1 MPCRDDVK
9 SSHLPSSPTSPVD
22 GPAVTGHV
30 PRRSAATPARR
41 SLPLPLPAVAVITRT
56 KDRAVLLRRA
66 MESVLAQT
74 SGDWVHVVVND
85 GGDPAPVD
93 RLAESFRE
101 RYTGRL
107 QVVHNP
113 RSLGMEAASNVGLRA
128 SRSRH
133 VVIHDDDDSWE
144 PSFLATTVAFLDGQT
159 DDRVAGVIT
168 HSVRID
174 ERIVGDR
181 VEIDRRTPYNEWV
194 RSITLFRMAGGN
206 MFPPISFLFRRAML
220 DEVGYYREDL
230 PVLGDWEF
238 NLRFLARHDIAV
250 LAQPLALYHH
260 RPSTTDAA
268 YANSIFGAQDK
279 HALYDALI
287 RNELMRRDLDS
298 GRVGLGTLVNIGQHL
313 SLLELK
319 LNALFDAARFTF
331 RVLET
336 VLAPLRWVARQ
347 WRRLGGR

>member
-1 MPCRDDVK
+1 M
-9 SSHLPSSPTSPVD
+9 SQ
-22 GPAVTGHV
+22 PAV
-30 PRRSAATPARR
+30 A
-41 SLPLPLPAVAVITRT
+41 PAVAVVTRT

-93 RLAESFRE
+93 RLAAFFAD
-101 RYTGRL
+101 RYAGRL
-107 QVVHNP
+107 KVVHNP

-128 SRSRH
+128 ADSRY

-144 PSFLATTVAFLDGQT
+144 PEFLQATTAYLDAHDGT
-159 DDRVAGVIT
+159 TIAGVVT

-174 ERIVGDR
+174 ERIVGDT
-181 VEIDRRTPYNEWV
+181 VEIERRSPYNEWV

-206 MFPPISFLFRRAML
+206 MFPPISFLFRRSML
-220 DEVGYYREDL
+220 DTVGYYREDL
-230 PVLGDWEF
+230 PVLGDWDF
-238 NLRFLARHDIAV
+238 NLRFLARSDIGV
-250 LAQPLALYHH
+250 LPRPLALYHH
-260 RPSTTDAA
+260 RPSSTDPA

-287 RNELMRRDLDS
+287 RNELMRRDLDA
-298 GRVGLGTLVNIGQHL
+298 GKVGLGTLVNVGQHL

-319 LNALFDAARFTF
+319 LNALFDAARFSF
-331 RVLET
+331 RVLEA
-336 VLAPLRWVARQ
+336 VLAPLRWVART
-347 WRRLGGR
+347 WRRLTRR

>member
-1 MPCRDDVK
+1 MPV
-9 SSHLPSSPTSPVD
+9 
-22 GPAVTGHV
+22 
-30 PRRSAATPARR
+30 
-41 SLPLPLPAVAVITRT
+41 PAVAVITRT

-66 MESVLAQT
+66 MASVLSQT
-74 SGDWVHVVVND
+74 SGDWVHVIVND

-93 RLAESFRE
+93 RLAAEHAE
-101 RYTGRL
+101 RYAGRL
-107 QVVHNP
+107 HVVHNP

-128 SRSRH
+128 RDSRH

-144 PSFLATTVAFLDGQT
+144 PDFLAATTAILDGQA
-159 DDRVAGVIT
+159 DGRVAGVIT

-174 ERIVGDR
+174 ERILGDR
-181 VEIDRRTPYNEWV
+181 VEIDRRAPYNDWV

-206 MFPPISFLFRRAML
+206 MFPPISFLFRRSVL

-250 LAQPLALYHH
+250 LPRPLALYHH
-260 RPSTTDAA
+260 RPSNTDPA

-298 GRVGLGTLVNIGQHL
+298 GRLGLGTLVNLGQHL

-336 VLAPLRWVARQ
+336 ILAPLRWVSRT
-347 WRRLGGR
+347 WRRLRGR

>member
-1 MPCRDDVK
+1 M
-9 SSHLPSSPTSPVD
+9 S
-22 GPAVTGHV
+22 
-30 PRRSAATPARR
+30 
-41 SLPLPLPAVAVITRT
+41 LPAVAVVTRT

-66 MESVLAQT
+66 IESVLSQGLA
-74 SGDWVHVVVND
+74 DWVHVIVND

-93 RLAESFRE
+93 ALVAGFQD
-101 RYTGRL
+101 RYAGRL
-107 QVVHNP
+107 QVIHNP

-128 SRSRH
+128 TDSRY

-144 PSFLATTVAFLDGQT
+144 PDFLAATVAFLDSQG
-159 DDRVAGVIT
+159 DGRVAGVIT

-174 ERIVGDR
+174 ERIAGGQ
-181 VEIDRRTPYNEWV
+181 VEIERRQPYNDWV

-206 MFPPISFLFRRAML
+206 MFPPISFLFRRDML
-220 DEVGYYREDL
+220 ERVGYYREDL

-238 NLRFLARHDIAV
+238 NLRFLARHDIGV
-250 LAQPLALYHH
+250 LPRPLALYHH
-260 RPSTTDAA
+260 RPSNTDPA

-287 RNELMRRDLDS
+287 RNELMRQDLDT
-298 GRVGLGTLVNIGQHL
+298 GRLGLGTLVNLGQHL

-319 LNALFDAARFTF
+319 LNALFDAARFSF

-336 VLAPLRWVARQ
+336 VLAPLRWASRT
-347 WRRLGGR
+347 WRRLTGR

>member
-1 MPCRDDVK
+1 M
-9 SSHLPSSPTSPVD
+9 S
-22 GPAVTGHV
+22 
-30 PRRSAATPARR
+30 
-41 SLPLPLPAVAVITRT
+41 LPAVAVITRT

-66 MESVLAQT
+66 IESVLSQGVA
-74 SGDWVHVVVND
+74 DWVHVIVND

-93 RLAESFRE
+93 ALVAGFRD
-101 RYTGRL
+101 RYAGRL
-107 QVVHNP
+107 QVIHNP

-128 SRSRH
+128 TDSRY

-144 PSFLATTVAFLDGQT
+144 PDFLAATVAFLDSQG
-159 DDRVAGVIT
+159 DGRVAGVIT

-174 ERIVGDR
+174 ERIAGNQ
-181 VEIDRRTPYNEWV
+181 VEIERRQPYNDWV

-206 MFPPISFLFRRAML
+206 MFPPISFLFRRDML
-220 DEVGYYREDL
+220 ERVGYYREDL

-238 NLRFLARHDIAV
+238 NLRFLARHDIGV
-250 LAQPLALYHH
+250 LPRPLALYHH
-260 RPSTTDAA
+260 RPSNTDPA

-287 RNELMRRDLDS
+287 RNELMRQDLDS
-298 GRVGLGTLVNIGQHL
+298 GRLGLGTLVNLGQHL

-319 LNALFDAARFTF
+319 LNALFDAARFSF

-336 VLAPLRWVARQ
+336 VLAPLRWASRT
-347 WRRLGGR
+347 WRRIRGR

>member
-1 MPCRDDVK
+1 M
-9 SSHLPSSPTSPVD
+9 SQ
-22 GPAVTGHV
+22 
-30 PRRSAATPARR
+30 
-41 SLPLPLPAVAVITRT
+41 PAVAVVTRT

-66 MESVLAQT
+66 MESVLSQT
-74 SGDWVHVVVND
+74 AGDWIHVVVND

-93 RLAESFRE
+93 RLAAGLAD
-101 RYTGRL
+101 RYAGRL
-107 QVVHNP
+107 VVVHNP

-128 SRSRH
+128 ADSRY

-144 PSFLATTVAFLDGQT
+144 PEFLAATTAFLDAQEGT
-159 DDRVAGVIT
+159 TIAGVVT

-174 ERIVGDR
+174 ERIEGDR
-181 VEIDRRTPYNEWV
+181 VEIDRRAPYNEWV

-206 MFPPISFLFRRAML
+206 MFPPISFLFRRTML

-230 PVLGDWEF
+230 PVLGDWDF
-238 NLRFLARHDIAV
+238 NLRFLARRDIGV
-250 LAQPLALYHH
+250 LPRPLALYHH
-260 RPSTTDAA
+260 RPSSTDPA

-287 RNELMRRDLDS
+287 RNELMRRDLDA
-298 GRVGLGTLVNIGQHL
+298 GRLGLGTLVNLGQHL

-319 LNALFDAARFTF
+319 LNALFDAARFSF

-336 VLAPLRWVARQ
+336 VLSPLRWAART
-347 WRRLGGR
+347 WRRLTGR

>member
-1 MPCRDDVK
+1 
-9 SSHLPSSPTSPVD
+9 
-22 GPAVTGHV
+22 
-30 PRRSAATPARR
+30 
-41 SLPLPLPAVAVITRT
+41 
-56 KDRAVLLRRA
+56 
-66 MESVLAQT
+66 MESVLSQT
-74 SGDWVHVVVND
+74 SADWVHVIVND
-85 GGDPAPVD
+85 GGDPAAVD
-93 RLAESFRE
+93 RLAAGFAG
-101 RYTGRL
+101 RYAGRL
-107 QVVHNP
+107 HVVHNP

-128 SRSRH
+128 RDSRY

-144 PSFLATTVAFLDGQT
+144 PAFLATTAGFLDAQADG
-159 DDRVAGVIT
+159 RVAGVIT

-174 ERIVGDR
+174 ERILGDR
-181 VEIDRRTPYNEWV
+181 VEIDRRTPYNDWV

-206 MFPPISFLFRRAML
+206 MFPPISFLFRRSIL
-220 DEVGYYREDL
+220 DEAGYYREDL

-250 LAQPLALYHH
+250 LPLPLALYHH
-260 RPSTTDAA
+260 RPSNTDPA

-298 GRVGLGTLVNIGQHL
+298 GRLGLGTLVNLGQHL

-319 LNALFDAARFTF
+319 LNALFDAARFSF

-336 VLAPLRWVARQ
+336 VLAPLRWASRAWRQAR
-347 WRRLGGR
+347 RRLRGG